1 MRCGKRGRVEVAG
14 RLDGKV
20 AIITGAAGGIGSRLV
35 RAFLREGARVT
46 AADVNGAGLANLVAG
61 FAGDGMTRGRLL
73 PIEIDVSDA
82 KACASCVESTVDAF
96 GTVHAL
102 VNNAGISL
110 NAVRS
115 DYLTQPVRT
124 SELTPEIWD
133 RFVGVNL
140 SGAWYLSYHVLPRMV
155 EQGYGR
161 IINVTTSF
169 AGMLAVGMQPYGPT
183 KSGLESM
190 TASHAGEFRGTGV
203 TVNVVVPGGPA
214 DTSMIPGEAPY
225 ARGDLIDSECMAP
238 PMIWL
243 CAEAGDDVTGR
254 RYLAANWD
262 PDIDFDAAAAACS
275 APAAWPELTRDFIAP
290 GARRPQAVISTAEQT
305 SRREE
310 T

>member
-1 MRCGKRGRVEVAG
+1 MAG

-46 AADVNGAGLANLVAG
+46 AADINGAGLANLVAE
-61 FAGDGMTRGRLL
+61 FAGDGVTRGRLL

-82 KACASCVESTVDAF
+82 EACASCVESTVDHF
-96 GTVHAL
+96 GAVHAL

-110 NAVRS
+110 NSVRS
-115 DYLTQPVRT
+115 DYLTRPVRT
-124 SELTPEIWD
+124 SELSPEIWD

-169 AGMLAVGMQPYGPT
+169 AAMLAIGMQPYGPA

-190 TASHAGEFRGTGV
+190 TASHAGEFHGTGV
-203 TVNVVVPGGPA
+203 TVNVVVPGGAA
-214 DTSMIPGEAPY
+214 DTPMIPSVAPY
-225 ARGDLIDSECMAP
+225 ARGDLIDPECMAP

-254 RYLAANWD
+254 RYIAANWN

-275 APAAWPELTRDFIAP
+275 ALAAWPELTHNFIIP
-290 GARRPQAVISTAEQT
+290 GTRKR
-305 SRREE
+305 
-310 T
+310 

>member
-1 MRCGKRGRVEVAG
+1 MAG

-35 RAFLREGARVT
+35 RAFLRDGAKVT
-46 AADVNGAGLANLVAG
+46 AADVSGAALASLIAGLAEEGV
-61 FAGDGMTRGRLL
+61 TPERLM
-73 PIEIDVSDA
+73 PIETDVSDA
-82 KACASCVESTVDAF
+82 QACASCVESTVDHF
-96 GTVHAL
+96 GTVHGL

-110 NAVRS
+110 NSVRP

-124 SELTPEIWD
+124 SELCPELWD

-155 EQGYGR
+155 GQGYGR

-203 TVNVVVPGGPA
+203 TVNVVVPDGAA
-214 DTSMIPGEAPY
+214 DTAMIPCEAPF
-225 ARGDLIDSECMAP
+225 ARGDLIDPECMAP

-254 RYLAANWD
+254 RYIAAIWN
-262 PDIDFDAAAAACS
+262 PDIDFDAAACS
-275 APAAWPELTRDFIAP
+275 TPAAWPELTQNLIIP
-290 GARRPQAVISTAEQT
+290 EARKR
-305 SRREE
+305 
-310 T
+310 